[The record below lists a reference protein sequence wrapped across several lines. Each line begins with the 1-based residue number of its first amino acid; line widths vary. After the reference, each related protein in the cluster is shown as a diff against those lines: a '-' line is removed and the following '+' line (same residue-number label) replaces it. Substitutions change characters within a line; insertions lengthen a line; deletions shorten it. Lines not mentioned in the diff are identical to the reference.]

1 MEIERKWLVTGWP
14 KMDLPLKKVQNMR
27 QGYISVR
34 PTVRIREES
43 EIDCGD
49 LELES
54 NGSTEYILCFKST
67 GGLARK
73 EIELPV
79 SEEIFRELEDLI
91 GMPLIPKERR
101 SYELPEGLTLE
112 VNHVDAGLPTEF
124 WYAEV
129 EYESMEQAR
138 SWDPAAAGLSSYLQ
152 DDVSEEPG
160 QSMGAFWEM
169 TRLRE
174 SSSVQTEPDC

>member
-1 MEIERKWLVTGWP
+1 M
-14 KMDLPLKKVQNMR
+14 
-27 QGYISVR
+27 
-34 PTVRIREES
+34 
-43 EIDCGD
+43 
-49 LELES
+49 
-54 NGSTEYILCFKST
+54 
-67 GGLARK
+67 
-73 EIELPV
+73 
-79 SEEIFRELEDLI
+79 
-91 GMPLIPKERR
+91 
-101 SYELPEGLTLE
+101 
-112 VNHVDAGLPTEF
+112 DAGLPTEF